1 MFYQYINFLTFIF
14 QMEDDISPKYNFLT
28 NTFHMEGKG
37 CWNEKV
43 WCRHKNSVPSK
54 TRLLGRV
61 VVWRL
66 HHQISL
72 QMMVSLNCFH
82 YRESPFL
89 QFSFQISNRMPLTTP
104 NCVEIFVFFLLTS
117 FENML
122 QIPVKARGMK
132 GVVALV
138 ALAFE
143 LSIFAICHILI
154 ILIFM
159 KRFIKTTNVK
169 RID

>member
-1 MFYQYINFLTFIF
+1 MFHQYINFLTFIF

-66 HHQISL
+66 RHQISL

-89 QFSFQISNRMPLTTP
+89 QFCFQILNRIPLTTP
-104 NCVEIFVFFLLTS
+104 NCCEIFFLPHLKICVR
-117 FENML
+117 FL
-122 QIPVKARGMK
+122 ARLG
-132 GVVALV
+132 G
-138 ALAFE
+138 
-143 LSIFAICHILI
+143 
-154 ILIFM
+154 
-159 KRFIKTTNVK
+159 
-169 RID
+169 

>member
-1 MFYQYINFLTFIF
+1 MFHQYINFLTFIF

-66 HHQISL
+66 RHQISL

-104 NCVEIFVFFLLTS
+104 NCVEIFVFFYLPHLK
-117 FENML
+117 
-122 QIPVKARGMK
+122 ICCKY
-132 GVVALV
+132 
-138 ALAFE
+138 
-143 LSIFAICHILI
+143 LSRLGG
-154 ILIFM
+154 
-159 KRFIKTTNVK
+159 
-169 RID
+169 